1 MKKNFVLENIEIEN
15 HSLAIIV
22 LAIIMVLAAL
32 ASSYFF
38 ELINFAIS
46 IMSSLLG
53 VFLTILFVNYLTTRE
68 AITFKER
75 YLKKLKPTFNRNFFS
90 LFIDISKFV
99 KFKNRKSYFEEKSFE
114 VESDRRFFD
123 LLLNKFDDLAMDNR
137 TMRKAFDNY
146 EDYEF
151 IFRTYKDRLV
161 CFTQINSTFLPPNFV
176 LHMSRMVE
184 RLDSLILQIKIKDK
198 QLVFKNIKAILNH
211 LNIIDKDHFQ
221 II

>member
-90 LFIDISKFV
+90 LFIELST
-99 KFKNRKSYFEEKSFE
+99 S
-114 VESDRRFFD
+114 
-123 LLLNKFDDLAMDNR
+123 
-137 TMRKAFDNY
+137 
-146 EDYEF
+146 
-151 IFRTYKDRLV
+151 RLV
-161 CFTQINSTFLPPNFV
+161 
-176 LHMSRMVE
+176 
-184 RLDSLILQIKIKDK
+184 
-198 QLVFKNIKAILNH
+198 
-211 LNIIDKDHFQ
+211 
-221 II
+221 